1 MFVFILTLNG
11 LYSQGVAICAT
22 IAAPIHFGDAFH
34 NLDVVIVSCSW
45 KVKNQR
51 CIKNAT
57 GTLWHISKMVA
68 PRVKAQANG
77 QNNRS
82 RALKRGI
89 VHLCS
94 SNTFGD
100 TIEFMRLWVFQFLHS
115 YKKWQ
120 NYCTKS

>member
-22 IAAPIHFGDAFH
+22 IAAPIHFGDAVH
-34 NLDVVIVSCSW
+34 NLDVVIDFCSW

-57 GTLWHISKMVA
+57 GTLWHISKMVT
-68 PRVKAQANG
+68 PRVKAQARG

-82 RALKRGI
+82 RALKWGI
-89 VHLCS
+89 AYFCS

-100 TIEFMRLWVFQFLHS
+100 TTKFM
-115 YKKWQ
+115 KI
-120 NYCTKS
+120 